1 MQESTVYQSILAE
14 GRAIGEAS
22 GRAIGEAS
30 GRAMGERELLMVV
43 GSKRFGE
50 PDDNIRKL
58 LDAIDSPERLKSLGA
73 RLLDVDSWHDLL
85 AS

>member
-14 GRAIGEAS
+14 GEAIGEAR
-22 GRAIGEAS
+22 GKAIGEAR
-30 GRAMGERELLMVV
+30 GKAIGERELILIV
-43 GSKRFGE
+43 GSKRFGD
-50 PDDNIRKL
+50 PDANIRTL
-58 LDAIDSPERLKSLGA
+58 LDAIESPERLKNLGA